1 MKKNNNQEELF
12 IEKTKHKTLKIII
25 SIMLIVIMILGGY
38 YYYNK
43 INSPQN
49 KYNNIKEAINKKI
62 NNNNFLKLDSPL
74 KINGLLK
81 YDIEDS
87 VKYKEI
93 KNIINNLTIQMN
105 GEIDLNNNLSNL
117 NINSKYKDDSF
128 ISFQTYKENNMN
140 YLYLFDIF
148 NKYILLD
155 DANIKNISFE
165 EVKSSL
171 KSIILELFNTINPDI
186 IKRNVQT
193 ITINKQDIEAFEYTI
208 FLEKEDVIE
217 FFNDYFKKLNNNPKY
232 LNLLKQLNIE
242 EKINEFINIIK
253 QDNNKY
259 EIKIYT
265 KKDFFKNELI
275 SIRQTLKS
283 DINITLNFDIIDQE
297 NYYLYFQNNDSEKEI
312 YLTLNDSIAKIDK
325 KMKSQEEAI
334 HINAS
339 FNYEPV
345 SNVTKES
352 INNSIKKSE
361 LNNEEKQIIKENIS
375 KNENLEKLINELE
388 KIKELEN

>member
-93 KNIINNLTIQMN
+93 KNIINDLTIQMN

-117 NINSKYKDDSF
+117 NINSKYKDDPF

-242 EKINEFINIIK
+242 EKINEFINIIN

-265 KKDFFKNELI
+265 KKDFLKNELI

-325 KMKSQEEAI
+325 KMKNQEESI

-388 KIKELEN
+388 KINELEN